1 MHFYLWCYDDF
12 SFAAYTMVTS
22 LVHVNGCE
30 GGALMAKG
38 KKPKFKIGDTV
49 VITIYGTVGTITDI
63 KIMDGKFV
71 YEINENEGLFLED
84 TIQLLEDYKGK
95 ILIQERVEIEYQF
108 FFGDIVQVSNYGE
121 DLFKI
126 IGIRTEIWR
135 YHEDAWEDV
144 VYELSRVSDGEWLEA
159 SEEELILVAPHDK
172 AEKYLQSVGIL
183 YLGKEIK
190 KTELLPTMKKANEHQ
205 KDRERMVK
213 ERSEIING
221 LLDVYNDY
229 RTLYNMFQDDE
240 YLEVMNLVLKHLK
253 KMTDQSKKDTQ
264 S

>member
-1 MHFYLWCYDDF
+1 
-12 SFAAYTMVTS
+12 
-22 LVHVNGCE
+22 
-30 GGALMAKG
+30 MAKG

-49 VITIYGTVGTITDI
+49 VIAVYGTVGTITDI

-71 YEINENEGLFLED
+71 YEVNENEGLFLED
-84 TIQLLEDYKGK
+84 TLQLLEDYKGK

-121 DLFKI
+121 ALFKI

-159 SEEELILVAPHDK
+159 SEEELILVSPHDK
-172 AEKYLQSVGIL
+172 AEKYLQNIGIL

-190 KTELLPTMKKANEHQ
+190 KTELLPTMKKANEQ
-205 KDRERMVK
+205 PKDQERMVK

-229 RTLYNMFQDDE
+229 ETLYNMFRDDE

-253 KMTDQSKKDTQ
+253 KMTDQLNKDE
-264 S
+264 SS

>member
-1 MHFYLWCYDDF
+1 M
-12 SFAAYTMVTS
+12 S
-22 LVHVNGCE
+22 E
-30 GGALMAKG
+30 G

-49 VITIYGTVGTITDI
+49 VITIHGTVGTITDI

-71 YEINENEGLFLED
+71 YEVNDSEGLFLEE

-95 ILIQERVEIEYQF
+95 ILIQERVDIEYQF
-108 FFGDIVQVSNYGE
+108 FFGDVVQVSNYGK

-135 YHEDAWEDV
+135 YYEDAWEDV
-144 VYELSRVSDGEWLEA
+144 VYELSRISDGEWLEA
-159 SEEELILVAPHDK
+159 SEEELILVSSHDK
-172 AEKYLQSVGIL
+172 AEKYLQSIGIL
-183 YLGKEIK
+183 YLGKEID
-190 KTELLPTMKKANEHQ
+190 KTELLPTMKKSNEQQ
-205 KDRERMVK
+205 KDQERIRK

-229 RTLYNMFQDDE
+229 HTLYRMFSDDE

-253 KMTDQSKKDTQ
+253 KMTEQQKNDS
-264 S
+264 

>member
-1 MHFYLWCYDDF
+1 M
-12 SFAAYTMVTS
+12 S
-22 LVHVNGCE
+22 E
-30 GGALMAKG
+30 G

-49 VITIYGTVGTITDI
+49 IITIYGTVGTITDI

-71 YEINENEGLFLED
+71 YEVNDSDGLFLED

-95 ILIQERVEIEYQF
+95 ILIQERVDIEYQF
-108 FFGDIVQVSNYGE
+108 FFGDVVQVSNYGK

-135 YHEDAWEDV
+135 YYEDAWEDV
-144 VYELSRVSDGEWLEA
+144 VYELSRIGDGEWLEA
-159 SEEELILVAPHDK
+159 SEEELILVSPHDK
-172 AEKYLQSVGIL
+172 AEKYLQSIGIL
-183 YLGKEIK
+183 YLGKEIN
-190 KTELLPTMKKANEHQ
+190 KTELLPTMKKSNEQQ
-205 KDRERMVK
+205 KDQKDQERIQK

-229 RTLYNMFQDDE
+229 QTLYRMFGDDE

-253 KMTDQSKKDTQ
+253 KMTDQQKNDG
-264 S
+264 

>member
-1 MHFYLWCYDDF
+1 M
-12 SFAAYTMVTS
+12 S
-22 LVHVNGCE
+22 E
-30 GGALMAKG
+30 G

-49 VITIYGTVGTITDI
+49 IITIYGTVGTITDI

-71 YEINENEGLFLED
+71 YEVNDNDGLFLED

-95 ILIQERVEIEYQF
+95 ILIQERVDIEYQF
-108 FFGDIVQVSNYGE
+108 FFGDVVQVFNYGK

-135 YHEDAWEDV
+135 YYEDAWEDV
-144 VYELSRVSDGEWLEA
+144 VYELSRIGDGEWLEA
-159 SEEELILVAPHDK
+159 SEEELILVSRHDE
-172 AEKYLQSVGIL
+172 AEKYLQSIGML
-183 YLGKEIK
+183 YLGKEINK
-190 KTELLPTMKKANEHQ
+190 MELLPTMKKSNEQ
-205 KDRERMVK
+205 PKDQERFQK

-229 RTLYNMFQDDE
+229 RALYEMFGDDE

-253 KMTDQSKKDTQ
+253 KMTDQPKNDG
-264 S
+264 